1 MCNILKIFL
10 RMTIDI
16 RRMMCYNKRVR
27 QRSAASVLLRKERRK
42 MEEMTNAELNTLLEL
57 LAQLIEAKAKT
68 PAEAAEIV
76 RKAKT
81 A

>member
-1 MCNILKIFL
+1 MML
-10 RMTIDI
+10 DI
-16 RRMMCYNKRVR
+16 IRIMCYNKRVR
-27 QRSAASVLLRKERRK
+27 QRERGRVPFTK
-42 MEEMTNAELNTLLEL
+42 GAEEMEEMTNAELNTLLEL

-68 PAEAAEIV
+68 TAEAAEIV

>member
-1 MCNILKIFL
+1 
-10 RMTIDI
+10 
-16 RRMMCYNKRVR
+16 
-27 QRSAASVLLRKERRK
+27 

-68 PAEAAEIV
+68 TAEAAEIV

>member
-1 MCNILKIFL
+1 
-10 RMTIDI
+10 
-16 RRMMCYNKRVR
+16 
-27 QRSAASVLLRKERRK
+27 
-42 MEEMTNAELNTLLEL
+42 MEEMTNTELNTLLEL